1 MSLISFTTNDD
12 EKISFITKNKK
23 IIKIYNDYQYLLYY
37 QENVLADIQKSI
49 DNISLHSLD
58 TLINYINEQE
68 FKRFVK
74 IYKKFEDLDLTLLK
88 TKTKIKNN
96 RNAYHHHL
104 LTSSFS
110 IINILTINEQLQEYF
125 ESINLNKKYIELKK
139 D

>member
-1 MSLISFTTNDD
+1 MFLITFKNHDD
-12 EKISFITKNKK
+12 ETISIITKNKK
-23 IIKIYNDYQYLLYY
+23 IIKTFNDYQYLLYY
-37 QENVLADIQKSI
+37 QENVLSDIQNSI
-49 DNISLHSLD
+49 DNIHSQSLD
-58 TLINYINEQE
+58 TLMTYINEQE